1 MSGGVVGREG
11 KLAALPWFQR
21 EMGGLAL
28 QTIEALVPYIQ
39 VCIDTLANSI
49 DLLSKCSIA
58 NSIRSFVKFDCDA
71 LATLH
76 IFLQFCSLNDRH
88 ALWMCVFGDSS
99 PVLFSCN
106 AFRTLEIPQT
116 KSCRNGR
123 KRSVQPPAPLVISAS
138 ISSTSLEQSVQRRRC
153 SRSTQ
158 SLTFY
163 STSKT
168 FLSEF
173 YSSSQV
179 CCHYLGAKSSKS
191 SVQTILD
198 VHIVDNICIVL
209 NFWKQASVQRR
220 FSTRKTGGSTCRA
233 VAALA
238 PKWLPAQGGYRDVTL
253 LEEQ

>member
-1 MSGGVVGREG
+1 
-11 KLAALPWFQR
+11 
-21 EMGGLAL
+21 MGGLAL

-39 VCIDTLANSI
+39 DIRDPTNKIMSQWEKEISPTTGTAR
-49 DLLSKCSIA
+49 DL
-58 NSIRSFVKFDCDA
+58 R
-71 LATLH
+71 LH
-76 IFLQFCSLNDRH
+76 QLHFAGAI
-88 ALWMCVFGDSS
+88 S
-99 PVLFSCN
+99 P
-106 AFRTLEIPQT
+106 E
-116 KSCRNGR
+116 
-123 KRSVQPPAPLVISAS
+123 
-138 ISSTSLEQSVQRRRC
+138 E
-153 SRSTQ
+153 
-158 SLTFY
+158 
-163 STSKT
+163 
-168 FLSEF
+168 E
-173 YSSSQV
+173 V

>member
-1 MSGGVVGREG
+1 MEGRGSSLPCRGSSGRWAGWRI
-11 KLAALPWFQR
+11 
-21 EMGGLAL
+21 
-28 QTIEALVPYIQ
+28 QTIEDLVPYVQ

-49 DLLSKCSIA
+49 DLLSKCSTA
-58 NSIRSFVKFDCDA
+58 NSIQSFFKFDCDA
-71 LATLH
+71 LASLH
-76 IFLQFCSLNDRH
+76 IFLQFCSSNDRH

-106 AFRTLEIPQT
+106 AFKTLEIPQT

-138 ISSTSLEQSVQRRRC
+138 ISSTSLEQSVQRRC
-153 SRSTQ
+153 SRSTR

-168 FLSEF
+168 FISEF

-179 CCHYLGAKSSKS
+179 CCHYLSAKSAKS
-191 SVQTILD
+191 SVQTILN
-198 VHIVDNICIVL
+198 VHIVGNICIVL

-220 FSTRKTGGSTCRA
+220 FSTRKTGQSIHPYANPRNKMY
-233 VAALA
+233 L
-238 PKWLPAQGGYRDVTL
+238 
-253 LEEQ
+253 